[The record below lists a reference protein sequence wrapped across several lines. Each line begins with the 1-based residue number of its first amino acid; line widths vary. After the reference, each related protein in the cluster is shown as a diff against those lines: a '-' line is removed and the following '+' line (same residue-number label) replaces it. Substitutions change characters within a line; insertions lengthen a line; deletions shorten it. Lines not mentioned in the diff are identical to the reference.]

1 MHKKERNQWE
11 RKETPNKLLKTFFYN
26 YRPTT
31 ITKCLSPPLVP
42 GFTNFVS
49 PICTGDPFKT
59 SPGHLKILTGKQG
72 GKSIVTNTEEQRVSP
87 TALIIKP
94 LTTNVPHNIET
105 SQLICMS

>member
-1 MHKKERNQWE
+1 M
-11 RKETPNKLLKTFFYN
+11 
-26 YRPTT
+26 
-31 ITKCLSPPLVP
+31 P

-59 SPGHLKILTGKQG
+59 RPGHLKILTGKQG

-94 LTTNVPHNIET
+94 LTTNVPNNIET
-105 SQLICMS
+105 SQLICVS